1 MNKRVQCS
9 FVIGKARLAPICEIT
24 IPRLELSAA
33 VISVQLHQTIKE
45 ELDVV
50 VDKVTFWI
58 DSTCFKVP
66 EE

>member
-1 MNKRVQCS
+1 M
-9 FVIGKARLAPICEIT
+9 
-24 IPRLELSAA
+24 PRLELSAA
-33 VISVQLHQTIKE
+33 VIFVQLRQTIKE